1 MLMDCVFINRIKVLL
16 IGLQMLIVP
25 HFLQAQQ
32 FVTERDSL
40 IVELENARSVQQ
52 KAECYRQLVTLE
64 QGDVYQQMCY
74 IDEAIELFAQSSADE
89 ELWCEFMSMAVD
101 LYAQVGVYEQVQNCI
116 ERNDEKLNSIKNRK
130 LVAQLYI
137 RCSQHFVNLKDN
149 INAIEVAYKA
159 IREYMNMGNIID
171 QIDATMLL
179 GNIYLSIGEPS
190 EALYAYLRCEELANQ
205 ISGYFDKINVY
216 YAIGVA
222 YRSLH
227 YYSKSLEYFFKTMNL
242 SYKDSNI
249 EIRKNIFSQ
258 IGELYEEQLRFDDA
272 QTYLKRAYK
281 LSTRVADTANNIR
294 LLGIIGRIY
303 IRQQEPDSA
312 IKYLNRCIDFCQV
325 KRNIIEQTNAYFN
338 LGKVYMNIGNTQ
350 QAINCFKKSYASISK
365 TDSVYMQTAV
375 LLELAM
381 AYGTMGDNSHQLGAV
396 KLINDIRDS
405 VFTPIN
411 VSTESD
417 INRQIQSRARNSEF
431 NQNINFYHNEMNL
444 QHYWMQNIK
453 TIVISFL
460 VLIVLIASVHTIL
473 LSRKRKKAKQST
485 ISGRDIVFRGLSAIF
500 NSIPNVEFVIDSKG
514 IICACNNA
522 FVKACGLPANQI
534 ENYTLHDLN
543 QKTNNQWDFTEILA
557 DEFNIDKPYVYQPG
571 EIQYADG
578 SVHEVMCY
586 VMSLGAEANAIANDQ
601 FRMITIID
609 VTEISKSQKELI
621 KTRDQLKEALDAK
634 NRFFCIFAHD
644 LKNPFNGVIGM
655 SELLLEYYDSYS
667 KEDIYGYLKIINE
680 SATQI
685 FSLLSNLLDWSRVQ
699 SGIQTCVKSN
709 FPLSDVAIT
718 ALQLF
723 NCNMSDKHIK
733 VNQQI
738 DDECIVRADRAM
750 LMTIFRNIIGNA
762 IKFTHD
768 GGTISVVATNVD
780 DNHVK
785 VSISDTG
792 VGMQQD
798 MIDKLFDANHPITT
812 LGVNKEK
819 GTGLG
824 LIVCQQFAH
833 MNDTEIK
840 VESTVNIGTTFSFM
854 LEKVAV

>member
-1 MLMDCVFINRIKVLL
+1 
-16 IGLQMLIVP
+16 MLISP
-25 HFLQAQQ
+25 ILLQAQQ
-32 FVTERDSL
+32 FASVKDSL
-40 IVELENARSVQQ
+40 LAEIERSFGVQR
-52 KAECYRQLVTLE
+52 KAECYKQLVALE

-74 IDEAIELFAQSSADE
+74 IDEAIELCAQSSTDE
-89 ELWCEFMSMAVD
+89 ELWCEFISMAID
-101 LYAQVGVYEQVQNCI
+101 LYAQVGVYEQVQYCI
-116 ERNDEKLNSIKNRK
+116 ERNNDKLNSMKNRQM
-130 LVAQLYI
+130 VAQLYT

-149 INAIEVAYKA
+149 TNAIELAYKA
-159 IREYMNMGNIID
+159 IREYMQMDNIKD
-171 QIDATMLL
+171 QIDATMQL
-179 GNIYLSIGEPS
+179 GNIYLLIGEPS

-205 ISGYFDKINVY
+205 ITGYFDRINVY

-258 IGELYEEQLRFDDA
+258 IGELYEEQQRFDDA
-272 QTYLKRAYK
+272 QVYLKRAYE

-294 LLGIIGRIY
+294 LTGIMGRIF
-303 IRQQEPDSA
+303 ISQQEPDSA
-312 IKYLNRCIDFCQV
+312 VKYLNKCIDLCQE
-325 KRNIIEQTNAYFN
+325 KSNRNEQTNAYFN
-338 LGKVYMNIGNTQ
+338 LGKLYMNIGNTQ
-350 QAINCFKKSYASISK
+350 KAIDCFNKSYESASK
-365 TDSVYMQTAV
+365 TDSMYMQTDV
-375 LLELAM
+375 LLELAS
-381 AYGTMGDNSHQLGAV
+381 AYGVMGDNKRQFSTIS
-396 KLINDIRDS
+396 LINKLRDS
-405 VFTPIN
+405 IFTT
-411 VSTESD
+411 VEVGAESD

-431 NQNINFYHNEMNL
+431 NQNINFYHNEMDV
-444 QHYWMQNIK
+444 QHYWMRNIK
-453 TIVISFL
+453 AIVIFFFVL
-460 VLIVLIASVHTIL
+460 VLSVALFHTIML
-473 LSRKRKKAKQST
+473 RSKRAKAKNA
-485 ISGRDIVFRGLSAIF
+485 ISGRDIVFRGLAAIF
-500 NSIPNVEFVIDSKG
+500 NSLPNIEFVIDSKG
-514 IICACNNA
+514 KICACNNE
-522 FVKACGLPANQI
+522 FIKACGLPANQI
-534 ENYTLHDLN
+534 ENHTLHDLN
-543 QKTNNQWDFTEILA
+543 KKTNNQWDFTEILA
-557 DEFNIDKPYVYQPG
+557 DEFNINKPYVYQTG

-586 VMSLGAEANAIANDQ
+586 VMSLGAEANTIANDL
-601 FRMITIID
+601 FRMITVID
-609 VTEISKSQKELI
+609 VTEISRSQKELI

-738 DDECIVRADRAM
+738 DDECLVRADRAM

-768 GGTISVVATNVD
+768 GGTISVVATNID

-798 MIDKLFDANHPITT
+798 RIDKLFDADHPITT

-840 VESTVNIGTTFSFM
+840 VESTVNVGTTFSFV